1 MNIAPSVLTLPTE
14 TIANGHFNGAN
25 GSSSS
30 VNGSKN
36 DQSTL
41 LVANI
46 PKSNGKSINGESQP
60 PSIQQN
66 DESEIQTNF
75 DSNNPIPSTTDNK
88 TDLDV
93 PQPTAA
99 GGFTH
104 TQSSKAKISAAN
116 KGKTPWNK
124 GKTRSDEVKARIA
137 EGVRRK
143 NRERFLAKLQS
154 EGITEEEYEQQ
165 KKEKRRRAEA
175 ERRARRTAAGGYKPT
190 EETKRKI
197 STVLKEKYASG
208 ELKRKPRDP
217 TSIRKGFKH
226 TEETKAKIAE
236 TLRRKWAEDEEYRNF
251 MTQRTIVNGD
261 VRNSSSV
268 RERIAETLRKRWEDP
283 EFRENMME
291 KFKNRTKGQ
300 SSKKAKEH
308 REKISLAMKQKWM
321 DEEYRKRATKGMMK
335 QRMNAPPKLVKPVP
349 SKGAVVKKLDPIKK
363 TIKKKKKKKS
373 GATTVKRKT
382 VGDDTDAKK
391 IDASPILAMEP
402 LSATAEREIAKA
414 SVEVEEE
421 LPEGSIERLR
431 KERKDLYDLLY
442 GDDDEETHDNYI
454 ELPPVEEEDVS
465 FTSMLLKSSNTVK
478 SRVAPAKIERGPKPM
493 FANGDSGASQLAS
506 LLADDED
513 LDDFDP
519 YGLDNF

>member
-1 MNIAPSVLTLPTE
+1 
-14 TIANGHFNGAN
+14 
-25 GSSSS
+25 
-30 VNGSKN
+30 
-36 DQSTL
+36 
-41 LVANI
+41 
-46 PKSNGKSINGESQP
+46 
-60 PSIQQN
+60 
-66 DESEIQTNF
+66 
-75 DSNNPIPSTTDNK
+75 
-88 TDLDV
+88 
-93 PQPTAA
+93 
-99 GGFTH
+99 
-104 TQSSKAKISAAN
+104 
-116 KGKTPWNK
+116 
-124 GKTRSDEVKARIA
+124 
-137 EGVRRK
+137 
-143 NRERFLAKLQS
+143 
-154 EGITEEEYEQQ
+154 
-165 KKEKRRRAEA
+165 
-175 ERRARRTAAGGYKPT
+175 
-190 EETKRKI
+190 
-197 STVLKEKYASG
+197 VLKEKYASG

-283 EFRENMME
+283 EFREGMME

-363 TIKKKKKKKS
+363 TIKKKKKKK
-373 GATTVKRKT
+373 KRKT